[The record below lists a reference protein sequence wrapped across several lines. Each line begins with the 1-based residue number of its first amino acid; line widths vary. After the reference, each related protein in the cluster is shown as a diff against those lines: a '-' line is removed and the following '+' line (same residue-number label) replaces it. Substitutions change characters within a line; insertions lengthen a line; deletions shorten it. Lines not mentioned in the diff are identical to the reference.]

1 MILYSRVSVA
11 PGSEPITLAEAKAF
25 LRVDGTDEDAL
36 IGSLISVARG
46 VCETYAGLSFAAQT
60 RVVKLDRFYCKD
72 IILPYGPV
80 NTITSIEYSDEDGNA
95 QTVTEGYTLDTQSG
109 LSKIRVT
116 DSWPYTDRIMNNV
129 VVTYTTGYAVIPEVV
144 KHAIKMTVA
153 TLYEN
158 RQDEIVGT
166 SSQVLS
172 WSSQALLDTVKV
184 YWDAEV

>member
-11 PGSEPITLAEAKAF
+11 PGSEPITLSEAKAF
-25 LRVDGTDEDAL
+25 LKVDGTDEDAL
-36 IGSLISVARG
+36 IGSLISVARQ

-60 RVVKLDRFYCKD
+60 RVVKLDRFPCRD
-72 IILPYGPV
+72 VILPYGPV
-80 NTITSIEYSDEDGNA
+80 NTITSIAYVDEDEA
-95 QTVTEGYTLDTQSG
+95 PQTITSGYTLDTQSG
-109 LSKIRVT
+109 LSKIRIT
-116 DSWPYTDRIMNNV
+116 ERWPSTNRVMNNV
-129 VVTYTTGYAVIPEVV
+129 VITYTTGYASVPEVV
-144 KHAIKMTVA
+144 KHAIKMTLG

-172 WSSQALLDTVKV
+172 WNSQSLLDTVKV